1 MSSLGF
7 GQFRFL
13 SIKHRLLPSHV
24 TTIFIVFKVRHD
36 TVTSVLFTSVSEEA
50 VMMPIVAFHGTWAV
64 NVDATMWHDYLG
76 KEPGTELISSFDFQ
90 QMVIA
95 LAYAYCV
102 SNGFDDAIFPFVNGR
117 CHLWQSMPFVSV
129 DAICNSRCHLWQS
142 MPFVT
147 VDAICES
154 RCHLKQQSIAVFLK
168 VLITEI
174 QLILTWA
181 YIHVADPIPN
191 PSPN

>member
-1 MSSLGF
+1 M
-7 GQFRFL
+7 
-13 SIKHRLLPSHV
+13 
-24 TTIFIVFKVRHD
+24 
-36 TVTSVLFTSVSEEA
+36 TSVLFTSVSEEA

-142 MPFVT
+142 MPFVR